1 MSQRAADQ
9 LAALSQYLD
18 EVKTQAPLPAN
29 EERRL
34 AMRAVAGDRD
44 ARDALVERHLPLVV
58 GIARRYTGYR
68 VPLED
73 LIQEGNLGLIHA
85 AQKFDPA
92 RGVRFATY
100 AAWWVRQ
107 RISRAVFGLAHAIRV
122 PRTVIMDARRLAAA
136 STTLQQRYH
145 MRPGDAQLATA
156 IGRSPARV
164 RFLRSVPDDPLSLD
178 HQLNGERG
186 VLGTAV
192 FPDPAAGD
200 DGEVELAMQDLSPR
214 LKQIVRLRFGLE
226 GRRLTLRE
234 VGAMLHISRE
244 RVRQLEHRALKRMRE
259 HPVA

>member
-1 MSQRAADQ
+1 VSPRAADQ

-18 EVKTQAPLPAN
+18 EVKTQAPLSAN

-34 AMRAVAGDRD
+34 AVRAVAGDRD

-58 GIARRYTGYR
+58 GIARHYTGHQ

-100 AAWWVRQ
+100 ATWWVRQ

-122 PRTVIMDARRLAAA
+122 PRTVIMDVRRLAAA
-136 STTLQQRYH
+136 ATALRQRH
-145 MRPGDAQLATA
+145 RERPGDAQLAAA

-164 RFLRSVPDDPLSLD
+164 RFLRSVPEDPLSLD
-178 HQLNGERG
+178 HQVNGG
-186 VLGTAV
+186 VIGAPVL
-192 FPDPAAGD
+192 PDPAAGD
-200 DGEVELAMQDLSPR
+200 DSDIDLAIRDLPPR
-214 LKQIVRLRFGLE
+214 LAQIVRLRFGLE
-226 GRRLTLRE
+226 GGRQRTLRE

-244 RVRQLEHRALKRMRE
+244 RVRQLEHRALKRIRE